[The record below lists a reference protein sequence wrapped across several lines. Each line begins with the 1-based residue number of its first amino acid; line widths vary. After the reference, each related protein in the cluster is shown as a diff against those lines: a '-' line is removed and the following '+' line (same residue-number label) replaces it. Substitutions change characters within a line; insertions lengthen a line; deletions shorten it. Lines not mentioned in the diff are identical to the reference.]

1 MLTVLPDTVQTPAVP
16 VIDGVVLALVVAV
29 TENVDIYAAVTGA
42 PVKDTVGAVE
52 FTICISAAE
61 ELPAKVPAPL

>member
-1 MLTVLPDTVQTPAVP
+1 

-52 FTICISAAE
+52 FTICVSAAE
-61 ELPAKVPAPL
+61 ELPQRCRRRCKRRLWNGIQPPARNR

>member
-1 MLTVLPDTVQTPAVP
+1 

-52 FTICISAAE
+52 FTICVSAAE